1 MTPLPPSAPE
11 VEPVAARRR
20 LTARLAGIA
29 RDRALLFSLGTILLL
44 VLVAIFAPWLS
55 PYDPADAAAPKP
67 NMPIGSPG
75 FLLGSDNQGRDMLS
89 RILWGARISLLVAL
103 VPTVIA
109 TVISIAV
116 GLLTGLLGGLLDAVV
131 SSILDVL
138 FAFPIVLLA
147 IAIAGVLEPG
157 VTTVILSITVVLV
170 PYVTRV
176 ARTATLQVR
185 QLPYI
190 EAARASGG
198 SFADIAL
205 RYVLPNM
212 INPVLVYATTLV
224 GLMIVVG
231 AGLSFLGLGAQ
242 PPAADWG
249 AMVGEGSGVLRRAPQ
264 VSLLPGALI
273 AITALAFNLL
283 GDQLR
288 NRFDPRASR

>member
-1 MTPLPPSAPE
+1 MKPSPHSGPEVPPSRAH
-11 VEPVAARRR
+11 R
-20 LTARLAGIA
+20 LRGGLARLG
-29 RDRALLFSLGTILLL
+29 RDRTLAAALLVIAGLLL
-44 VLVAIFAPWLS
+44 LALFAPWLS
-55 PYDPADAAAPKP
+55 PYDPAEAAAPKP
-67 NMPIGSPG
+67 NLPIGTPG

-89 RILWGARISLLVAL
+89 RILYGARISLLVAL
-103 VPTVIA
+103 VPTAVA
-109 TVISIAV
+109 TAISV
-116 GLLTGLLGGLLDAVV
+116 LLGLITGLVGGLLDAVV
-131 SSILDVL
+131 SSILDVF

-157 VTTVILSITVVLV
+157 VMTVILSITVVLI

-176 ARTATLQVR
+176 ARSATQQVR
-185 QLPYI
+185 GLLYV

-198 SFADIAL
+198 SFAAIAL

-249 AMVGEGSGVLRRAPQ
+249 AMVSEGSGVLRRAPQ
-264 VSLLPGALI
+264 VSLLPGVMIAL
-273 AITALAFNLL
+273 TALAFNLL

-288 NRFDPRASR
+288 NRFDPRGTR